1 MDLNNLKNRYST
13 LKQHRELFMT
23 LWQDISEN
31 MSPSSGFFSK
41 DKGDKKRTIDY
52 KKFIDSTPRQA
63 ISILS
68 SGMQSGITSPSR
80 SWFTLAL
87 SVGQRDV
94 PNNVEIWLSNVKN
107 LIEDILSSSNI
118 YQCLHQLYEEVATYG
133 TGCMIVDPDFENVVH
148 GITFTVGEYVLGKTS
163 SDSID
168 TFGREFCKTVS
179 ETVAEFGIDNVSEG
193 VRQRYNNKDLDSKVT
208 IYHMIMPNIGRDIE
222 KIDNQNMPFISVY
235 WEDGDSKKPLRVGGY
250 KFFPVICPR
259 WRTKATSDI
268 YGMGIGQEVLG
279 DVKMLQAMNKEKLI
293 GLSKITRPPMQ
304 VSSNVPGVVNL
315 RPDGITR
322 FNGTTDQAVRPVYQV
337 PLDMNAVEYAI
348 AQVEQRIN
356 KAFYVDIFSMLQT
369 ITQEKTAREVEE
381 LHSEKLMML
390 GPIFEMFKMEVLD
403 ILINLIF
410 NYALEAG
417 IVPPAPEEIQGQD
430 LSIEYVSMVAQA
442 QKMSGVTATN
452 QYLGV
457 IYNLAQANPTVLDNL
472 NFDAITRKVA
482 KMIGVEPIML
492 NDEEVVA
499 QIREQRAQEQAAM
512 AQQQQAVNE
521 LEMAKTA
528 SDIELDK
535 NSALDSLMQQGTI

>member
-1 MDLNNLKNRYST
+1 MELQKLKNRYNT
-13 LKQHRELFMT
+13 LKNYRQLYMS

-31 MSPSSGFFSK
+31 MSPSSGWFDK

-52 KKFIDSTPRQA
+52 RKFIDSTPRQA

-87 SVGQRDV
+87 SIGQRDV
-94 PNNVEIWLSNVKN
+94 PNSVEIWLSSVKN
-107 LIEDILSSSNI
+107 LIEDILSASNV

-133 TGCMIVDPDFENVVH
+133 TGCMIIDPDFENVVN
-148 GITFTVGEYVLGKTS
+148 GITFTVGEYVLGKTAGNK
-163 SDSID
+163 ID
-168 TFGREFCKTVS
+168 TFGREFSKTVG
-179 ETVAEFGIDNVSEG
+179 EMVELFGKDKVSDK
-193 VRQRYNNKDLDSKVT
+193 VRQQYENGNIDEKVNVF
-208 IYHMIMPNIGRDIE
+208 HMILPNIGRDAE

-235 WEDGDSKKPLRVGGY
+235 WEDGGSKEPLRVGGY
-250 KFFPVICPR
+250 KHFPVICPR

-268 YGMGIGQEVLG
+268 YGMGVGQEVLG
-279 DVKMLQAMNKEKLI
+279 DVKMLQKMNQEKLI
-293 GLSKITRPPMQ
+293 GLSKTVRPPLQ
-304 VSSNVPGVVNL
+304 VSANVPGVVNL

-322 FNGTTDQAVRPVYQV
+322 FSGTTDQAVRPVYQV
-337 PLDMNAVEYAI
+337 PLDMNALEFAI
-348 AQVEQRIN
+348 SQVEQRIN

-403 ILINLIF
+403 ILINLVF
-410 NYALEAG
+410 NYALDAG
-417 IVPPAPEEIQGQD
+417 IVPPAPAEIEGQE
-430 LSIEYVSMVAQA
+430 LNIEYVSMVAQA

-457 IYNLAQANPTVLDNL
+457 MYGLAQANPSVLDNL

-512 AQQQQAVNE
+512 AQQQQEQLN
-521 LEMAKTA
+521 LQNAKTA
-528 SDIELDK
+528 SDIKLDE
-535 NSALDSLMQQGTI
+535 NSALDAIMSQ